1 MDDDSS
7 VACCWLFHRATCCS
21 HDPMTI
27 NNPPK
32 LIGILL
38 AMVLLTVVFGMG
50 TLSESGYIGLMGL
63 MIGYLVG
70 NGVAARNHL
79 PVEPTITNKNHERD
93 Y

>member
-1 MDDDSS
+1 
-7 VACCWLFHRATCCS
+7 
-21 HDPMTI
+21 MTV

-32 LIGILL
+32 FIGILL
-38 AMVLLTVVFGMG
+38 AMILLTVVFGMG

-70 NGVAARNHL
+70 NGVAARNDQ
-79 PVEPTITNKNHERD
+79 PVEPTITNKHYEKG